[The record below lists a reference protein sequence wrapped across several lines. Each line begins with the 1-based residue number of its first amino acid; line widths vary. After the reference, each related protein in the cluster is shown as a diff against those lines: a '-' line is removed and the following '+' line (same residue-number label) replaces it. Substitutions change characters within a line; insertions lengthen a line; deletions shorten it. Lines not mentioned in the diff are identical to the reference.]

1 MKYRIIAGM
10 VAASF
15 LMLPLAAAGAGNA
28 DKGSEIPRIEK
39 FGGGGEKLEKPGKT
53 GDASGEKEPLEKPKL
68 TKPGKETTEPKEK
81 EPLVKPGKEPEQTQ
95 EEQTAVTEET
105 QGTDENKLV
114 KPGKDVFKSAEREKL
129 QKPRKGDFQKSDQV
143 EVKEVATTGE
153 GLEISSLEF
162 YDIFPVFYKYY
173 DQHPVAKA
181 VLHNYEKAPITD
193 IRMSL
198 FIHQYMDVPK
208 ESKAP
213 SEIEADG
220 EAVVEL
226 NALFNNKVLEITEGT
241 KVAAEITYEYT
252 LRGKTYTN
260 EYTET
265 IRIFDRNAT
274 TWDDDRKAAAFV
286 TAKDPSVLRF
296 SKNIVGMIKDKGS
309 KSINANLL
317 TAMALYEAISLYGTS
332 YVIDPTTPYAEYSEN
347 KQAVDFLQFPRQTLE
362 YRAGDCDDLSILY
375 SALLESIGVETAF
388 ITIPGHIFMAF
399 SLDMSPEQA
408 RKSFSKSDDLIY
420 REEKTWL
427 PVEVTMLGE
436 GFLKAWQTGAKQW
449 REAVSNKKEGFYPMH
464 GAWKIYE
471 PVGLP
476 GITGPLELPESDKL
490 VSVYLAELIKYIDQE
505 IYPKVASIRE
515 QMQKTGETTR
525 LINKLG
531 VIYAQYG
538 LTDKAEKEF
547 SRALAKDDGYVPALM
562 NLGNVYYL
570 NDDMETALKYYD
582 RAAKQQPDNPKVL
595 LCVARANHELENY
608 GSARRSYN
616 KLREINPEL
625 ANQYAYLDMRG
636 DEATRASDAK
646 RMKKMMVWDEEE

>member
-1 MKYRIIAGM
+1 
-10 VAASF
+10 
-15 LMLPLAAAGAGNA
+15 
-28 DKGSEIPRIEK
+28 
-39 FGGGGEKLEKPGKT
+39 
-53 GDASGEKEPLEKPKL
+53 
-68 TKPGKETTEPKEK
+68 
-81 EPLVKPGKEPEQTQ
+81 
-95 EEQTAVTEET
+95 
-105 QGTDENKLV
+105 
-114 KPGKDVFKSAEREKL
+114 
-129 QKPRKGDFQKSDQV
+129 V
-143 EVKEVATTGE
+143 EVKEVTTTGE

-181 VLHNYEKAPITD
+181 VLHNYEKTPITD

-208 ESKAP
+208 EVKAP
-213 SEIEADG
+213 PEIKAGG
-220 EAVVEL
+220 EAAVEL

-252 LRGKTYTN
+252 LRGKKYTN
-260 EYTET
+260 KYTET

-296 SKNIVGMIKDKGS
+296 SKNVVGMIKDKGS
-309 KSINANLL
+309 KSINKNIL
-317 TAMALYEAISLYGTS
+317 TAMALYEAISLFGMS
-332 YVIDPTTPYAEYSEN
+332 YVIDPTTPYAEFSEN
-347 KQAVDFLQFPRQTLE
+347 KQAVDFLQFPRQTLD

-375 SALLESIGVETAF
+375 NALLESIGIETSF
-388 ITIPGHIFMAF
+388 ITIPGHILMAF
-399 SLDMSPEQA
+399 SLDIRPEKA
-408 RKSFSKSDDLIY
+408 RKSFSKPDDLIF
-420 REEKTWL
+420 REEKAWL
-427 PVEVTMLGE
+427 PVEVTMLGN
-436 GFLKAWQTGAKQW
+436 GFLKAWQTGARQW
-449 REAVSNKKEGFYPMH
+449 REAVSKKKEGFYPMH
-464 GAWKIYE
+464 SAWKIYE

-476 GITGPLELPESDKL
+476 GTGGPVELPGSDQL
-490 VSVYLAELIKYIDQE
+490 VSVYLAELIKYIDRE

-515 QMQKTGETTR
+515 QMQKTGETAK

-531 VIYAQYG
+531 VIYARYG

-547 SRALAKDDGYVPALM
+547 SRALAKNNDYVPALI

-570 NDDMETALKYYD
+570 NDDVETALKYYD
-582 RAAKQQPDNPKVL
+582 SAAKKQPDNPKVL

-608 GSARRSYN
+608 GSARRMYN
-616 KLREINPEL
+616 RLRALNPEL

-646 RMKKMMVWDEEE
+646 MMRRMMVWDEEE